1 MSSEKTVCIV
11 GVAGFIGS
19 HLLEKVMR
27 ERDYVVIGIDM
38 VSPTK
43 IQQLLGA
50 DKKWSSRF
58 EFHQLNIVT
67 SGPEL
72 KALIAR
78 SDVVINLAAIC
89 NPSEY
94 IKQPVNTINSN
105 FTDAQARRLP
115 PNQPDLS
122 QTGAAPRANA
132 AADIARLR
140 SRAPLPPLS

>member
-1 MSSEKTVCIV
+1 MDVTTKE
-11 GVAGFIGS
+11 GV
-19 HLLEKVMR
+19 ECMR
-27 ERDYVVIGIDM
+27 EQIKRSDT
-38 VSPTK
+38 VSLPP
-43 IQQLLGA
+43 
-50 DKKWSSRF
+50 S
-58 EFHQLNIVT
+58 
-67 SGPEL
+67 P
-72 KALIAR
+72 AR
-78 SDVVINLAAIC
+78 SPGRRTGGACWLLSVPFVAALPPAVLSQVINLAAIC